1 MDPVQVIPEV
11 IEPSKVE
18 PGVEGALNYP
28 LLIFC
33 HFWGQP
39 FGIWIFFSLWF
50 ISNYSIVG
58 YLIWH
63 SFQCPTYITLTV
75 KPSCFSQTGRANE
88 QARAMATPCRPL
100 LVQTLRSSEGLANFL
115 GVHFF
120 YPEERRKE
128 SCHCHRQTFQ
138 MKGTGMPSCR
148 ALLVSAS
155 MGFCCRY
162 DADSCSSTDEEEQ
175 PWGRGWGWWD
185 YLGSLGDLLA
195 REILGDFLVAQS
207 SLSSTSLESEQL
219 QLSSMAE
226 IKLFP

>member
-115 GVHFF
+115 GVHFSIQRR
-120 YPEERRKE
+120 EERKVVIVTGKPSRWKAQG
-128 SCHCHRQTFQ
+128 CPLAGLFWCRRQWDSAADMTQTAAAAQ
-138 MKGTGMPSCR
+138 MKKNSPGEGDGGGEIT
-148 ALLVSAS
+148 
-155 MGFCCRY
+155 
-162 DADSCSSTDEEEQ
+162 
-175 PWGRGWGWWD
+175 
-185 YLGSLGDLLA
+185 LG
-195 REILGDFLVAQS
+195 VWV
-207 SLSSTSLESEQL
+207 TC
-219 QLSSMAE
+219 
-226 IKLFP
+226 